1 MNDSAEKNLDVVISY
16 ILITGVIA
24 SVLLEAAGI
33 LGLYFSNGNVDI
45 VYAPEFSLQGS
56 NFFVYAAQVVQGILL
71 GKWTPI
77 TVLTFGLLLL
87 MITPY
92 VRVVASAAYFAVEKN
107 SKYFFITL
115 IVLLIL
121 TGSLLAH

>member
-33 LGLYFSNGNVDI
+33 LGLYFSTGNVDI
-45 VYAPEFSLQGS
+45 VYAPEFSLKGS
-56 NFFVYAAQVVQGILL
+56 DFFVYAAQVVQGLLL

-77 TVLTFGLLLL
+77 SVLTFGLLLL
-87 MITPY
+87 MVTPY
-92 VRVVASAAYFAVEKN
+92 VRVVASATYFAVEKN
-107 SKYFFITL
+107 TKYFFITL
-115 IVLLIL
+115 IVLIIL